1 MRKEDLSNNPHP
13 SAVSIQTNT
22 LAPDIEST
30 VFTIDET
37 NLTISNS
44 DSIAYDSRIDKLVPV
59 FSFTEGEQILIN
71 GTIWN
76 TTDSIDFSSPVIIQF
91 KAKDKLTTA
100 EYTLRQ
106 TSTQ

>member
-1 MRKEDLSNNPHP
+1 MTKHLISFFFAILLIGLASCLNEKEDLSNNPHP

-44 DSIAYDSRIDKLVPV
+44 DSIAYDSRLD
-59 FSFTEGEQILIN
+59 T
-71 GTIWN
+71 
-76 TTDSIDFSSPVIIQF
+76 
-91 KAKDKLTTA
+91 
-100 EYTLRQ
+100 
-106 TSTQ
+106 